1 MTDSPFILSKINTSN
16 PENKQYIK
24 DLNQLLDYIK
34 NPPDDLKGIVFYKI
48 AKKKFPQEY
57 EALTNETGQFLSER
71 EQSILKLKQTIRQ
84 KINSHNKNCK

>member
-24 DLNQLLDYIK
+24 ELIQLLDYIK

-48 AKKKFPQEY
+48 TKKKFPQEY
-57 EALTNETGQFLSER
+57 EALKNETGQFLSEQ
-71 EQSILKLKQTIRQ
+71 EKSLLQLKETIRQ
-84 KINSHNKNCK
+84 KINIHNKKSQ